1 MNKIIFITTQQLNQ
15 RNLERFHLSLFFK
28 DGWMVEYWNVQ
39 NIFFNKNYFIERYK
53 KNLKIHNKNFNDIFS
68 LIKEVIITKNSY
80 YVDFLNNSLLSYM
93 IRFIL
98 FKRNNKRIL
107 FDSANYPEYNIKY
120 LNFNL
125 LLSQLGLFFFIK
137 SIKFIFLIFL
147 RTILKNFFSIKPYI
161 HLVSGK
167 LSRLNSENLYGN
179 DIQVKSHSFDYN
191 IYLKNTSNKKYLDKI
206 VFIDQDWPLPFELNI
221 RNGRQFV
228 TFDKY
233 WRSLDIFFN
242 YLENKFKKEVVIARH
257 PRAKKKLLISGRKV
271 ITNHTDLL
279 VKNSCIN
286 ISHSS
291 NAIQF
296 VLLYKKPLIIISTDE
311 LEQNQGS
318 TAYAEMFSLAKKL
331 NKKILNIDKFS
342 NSHLLKEIKV
352 NKQSYKKYINNYIKE
367 TNSIKNNSF
376 IFLKNFLNENIINK
390 K

>member
-1 MNKIIFITTQQLNQ
+1 
-15 RNLERFHLSLFFK
+15 
-28 DGWMVEYWNVQ
+28 
-39 NIFFNKNYFIERYK
+39 
-53 KNLKIHNKNFNDIFS
+53 
-68 LIKEVIITKNSY
+68 
-80 YVDFLNNSLLSYM
+80 
-93 IRFIL
+93 
-98 FKRNNKRIL
+98 
-107 FDSANYPEYNIKY
+107 
-120 LNFNL
+120 
-125 LLSQLGLFFFIK
+125 
-137 SIKFIFLIFL
+137 
-147 RTILKNFFSIKPYI
+147 
-161 HLVSGK
+161 
-167 LSRLNSENLYGN
+167 LYGKN
-179 DIQVKSHSFDYN
+179 IQVKSHSFDYN

-221 RNGRQFV
+221 RKGRQFV

-279 VKNSCIN
+279 VKNSYIN

-311 LEQNQGS
+311 LERNHGS
-318 TAYAEMFSLAKKL
+318 AAYAEMFSLAKKL